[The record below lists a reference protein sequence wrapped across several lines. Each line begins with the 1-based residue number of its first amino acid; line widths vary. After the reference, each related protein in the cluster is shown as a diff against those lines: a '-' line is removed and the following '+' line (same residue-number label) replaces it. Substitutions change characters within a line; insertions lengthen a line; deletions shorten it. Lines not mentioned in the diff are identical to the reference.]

1 MVFIYLN
8 LTHKTIY
15 SSADNL
21 KIMQLLSK
29 KLNIVFQIWGKLLSV
44 MG

>member
-8 LTHKTIY
+8 FTHKTIY
-15 SSADNL
+15 NSADNL